1 MDFGRLQKYFGRV
14 NFSRVNFGLLTMAES
29 EWHGRVNFGRLNF
42 GRLTMTESEWHGRV
56 NFDRLQEY
64 FGRVNFSR
72 VNFGRLLEYFGRVN
86 FGRVPLVAAVR
97 NFAYQSTSPGPWCV
111 RCLGTRPAC

>member
-14 NFSRVNFGLLTMAES
+14 NFSRVNFGLLTMA
-29 EWHGRVNFGRLNF
+29 
-42 GRLTMTESEWHGRV
+42 ESEWHGRV

-86 FGRVPLVAAVR
+86 FGRVNFGRVPLVAAVR

-111 RCLGTRPAC
+111 RCFGTRPAC